1 MLVEPVISIIDNTSY
16 IKILLKATAIQSSPL
31 IMASIQMMTDIAV
44 NSNRFTTYSPNFSS
58 VIKAFRNAY
67 AKKFLAKCFIS
78 TVLTSGV

>member
-67 AKKFLAKCFIS
+67 AKNFRPS
-78 TVLTSGV
+78 VLYPQY